1 MGCGSVLGDLF
12 YLADSLLQSQTPVGN
27 SQPGAAASLK
37 PARGG
42 EDLLAQLYNMYG
54 EGQISEEIFS
64 ALRPLANRGQLRP
77 ADLAVHRAGSRHP
90 RGYRED
96 REVTNALRGIRSR
109 LNQLAEARKGSERVL
124 SNLEARTA
132 EVAERMAAKER
143 AARQALGEG
152 DEQVARLRLSEKAE
166 LSASRARLIG
176 QAQAL
181 QEDLARLTDLRA
193 QLKAK
198 ALEMEAV
205 LARGEL
211 ASLDPIGD
219 VKESA

>member
-12 YLADSLLQSQTPVGN
+12 YLADSLLQAPTPAGN
-27 SQPGAAASLK
+27 SRPDAATSLN
-37 PARGG
+37 PTRGG
-42 EDLLAQLYNMYG
+42 GELLAQLYNMYG
-54 EGQISEEIFS
+54 EGQISEEVFT
-64 ALRPLANRGQLRP
+64 ALQALANRGQLRQ

-90 RGYRED
+90 RGPRMD
-96 REVTNALRGIRSR
+96 QEVTNALRGIRSR

-132 EVAERMAAKER
+132 EMAERMAAKER

-152 DEQVARLRLSEKAE
+152 DEQIARQRLAEKAE
-166 LSASRARLIG
+166 LSTSRARLIG

-181 QEDLARLTDLRA
+181 RDELARLTDLRS

-211 ASLDPIGD
+211 ASLDPIRD
-219 VKESA
+219 AKESA